1 MIQNCSCIYSASCL
15 FRWDNGESERMSP
28 WDFEPISK
36 KHLPQNTGGSVPVNS
51 EELKILLH
59 VPKDTEWPSHGRDA
73 ECQRIVQGLEQ
84 IMELSIAEPFL
95 APVDLQA
102 FPLYAMI
109 IEYPMDLS
117 LLKARLENRFYRR
130 VTSVQFDVR
139 YIELNTKA
147 FNRPG
152 TEIVQKAKLVTE
164 LCLRLISDVD
174 CTDIMPMYNELVRDT
189 EFIIRD
195 SDNES
200 NLSGY
205 SVSQSRRR
213 RTSRVRLYLFWPTH
227 HEAIASL
234 DWDTC

>member
-1 MIQNCSCIYSASCL
+1 
-15 FRWDNGESERMSP
+15 MSP
-28 WDFEPISK
+28 WDFEPVSK
-36 KHLPQNTGGSVPVNS
+36 KQLPQGDGGSMPVNP
-51 EELKILLH
+51 EELGSLMH
-59 VPKDTEWPSHGRDA
+59 VPKDTEWPAHGRDA
-73 ECQRIVQGLEQ
+73 ECQRLVQGLEQ

-109 IEYPMDLS
+109 IEYPVDLS
-117 LLKARLENRFYRR
+117 LIKARLENRFYRR

-139 YIELNTKA
+139 YVELNTKA

-152 TEIVQKAKLVTE
+152 TEIVQKSKLVTE

-174 CTDIMPMYNELVRDT
+174 CTDIMSMYNELVKDT

-200 NLSGY
+200 NASGY
-205 SVSQSRRR
+205 SQARSRRN
-213 RTSRVRLYLFWPTH
+213 SRVRLYIYNTVGK
-227 HEAIASL
+227 SL
-234 DWDTC
+234 